1 MIKQTL
7 LVIFAMIASHL
18 SYELIP
24 LTFHTKI
31 LIDLLL
37 IWKMCGGKIRG
48 GKLCVNLTDKIK
60 KETIDRNW

>member
-1 MIKQTL
+1 
-7 LVIFAMIASHL
+7 MIASHL

-24 LTFHTKI
+24 LTFHTKF

-48 GKLCVNLTDKIK
+48 GKLYVNLTDKIK
-60 KETIDRNW
+60 KETTNRNW